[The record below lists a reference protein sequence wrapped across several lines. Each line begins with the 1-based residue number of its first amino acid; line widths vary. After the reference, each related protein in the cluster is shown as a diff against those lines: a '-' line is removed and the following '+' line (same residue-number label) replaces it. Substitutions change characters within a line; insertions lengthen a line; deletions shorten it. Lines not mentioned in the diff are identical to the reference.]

1 MVNSYHDF
9 LFHKEIKNTTLVAN
23 LIRLKMSYIEQLKN
37 TKYNLGSYIPI
48 PLGFILL
55 MLANFLM
62 SDGVDTN
69 EVIQQTIKM
78 IGVNLTFVMLVGPLA
93 FGLLIVLFWVKF
105 IQGQSLT
112 SLTTSREKIDWKRFF
127 FSFFL
132 WGSITTLMILAL
144 YFTQPENF
152 VWNFKAEKFFIF
164 LVLAIVLIPMQTS
177 FEEYLFR
184 GHMMQGIGLATNS
197 RLIPLIV
204 TSVLFGLMHIANP
217 EVDKIG
223 YIIMIYYIGTGFF
236 LGIITLMDEGLE
248 LALGF
253 HAANNLVGALLLTA
267 DWTAFQ
273 TNSIL
278 KDLSEPTT
286 GFDVLTPVFVL
297 FPILLFIFS
306 KVYKWENWKEKLT
319 GKLTV
324 DNKEIEFNDTT
335 L

>member
-1 MVNSYHDF
+1 M
-9 LFHKEIKNTTLVAN
+9 
-23 LIRLKMSYIEQLKN
+23 
-37 TKYNLGSYIPI
+37 
-48 PLGFILL
+48 GFILL
-55 MLANFLM
+55 MLVNFLM

-78 IGVNLTFVMLVGPLA
+78 IGVNLTFVALVGPLA

-105 IQGQSLT
+105 VQGQSIT
-112 SLTTSREKIDWKRFF
+112 SLTTSRTKIDWKRIF

-132 WGSITTLMILAL
+132 WGSITTLLILGL

-152 VWNFKAEKFFIF
+152 VWNFNPKKFFIF
-164 LVLAIVLIPMQTS
+164 LVLAVVLVPMQTS

-197 RLIPLIV
+197 RLIPLII

-217 EVDKIG
+217 EVEKIG
-223 YIIMIYYIGTGFF
+223 YIIMLYYIGTGFF
-236 LGIITLMDEGLE
+236 LGIMTLMDEGLE

-278 KDLSEPTT
+278 KDLSEPSA
-286 GFDVLTPVFVL
+286 GFDVLTPVFVI
-297 FPILLFIFS
+297 FPILLLIFS
-306 KVYKWENWKEKLT
+306 KVYGWNNWKEKLT
-319 GKLTV
+319 GKLIEN
-324 DNKEIEFNDTT
+324 NKEIDFDDSK

>member
-1 MVNSYHDF
+1 M
-9 LFHKEIKNTTLVAN
+9 
-23 LIRLKMSYIEQLKN
+23 YIEQLKS
-37 TKYNLGSYIPI
+37 KKVNLFSYLPI

-55 MLANFLM
+55 MLVNFLM

-78 IGVNLTFVMLVGPLA
+78 IGVNLTFVALVGPLA

-105 IQGQSLT
+105 VQGQSIT
-112 SLTTSREKIDWKRFF
+112 SLTTSRTKIDWKRVF

-132 WGSITTLMILAL
+132 WGSITTLMILGL

-152 VWNFKAEKFFIF
+152 VWNFNPEKFFIF
-164 LVLAIVLIPMQTS
+164 LMLAVVLVPMQTS

-184 GHMMQGIGLATNS
+184 GHMMQGIGLASNS
-197 RLIPLIV
+197 RLIPLII

-217 EVDKIG
+217 EVGKIG

-236 LGIITLMDEGLE
+236 LGIMTLMDEGLE

-278 KDLSEPTT
+278 KDLSEPSA
-286 GFDVLTPVFVL
+286 GFDVLTPVFVI
-297 FPILLFIFS
+297 FPILLLIFS
-306 KVYKWENWKEKLT
+306 KVYGWNNWREKLT
-319 GKLTV
+319 GKLIEG
-324 DNKEIEFNDTT
+324 NKEIDLDDST

>member
-1 MVNSYHDF
+1 M
-9 LFHKEIKNTTLVAN
+9 
-23 LIRLKMSYIEQLKN
+23 YIEQLKF
-37 TKYNLGSYIPI
+37 KKVNLFSYLPI

-55 MLANFLM
+55 MLFNFLM
-62 SDGVDTN
+62 SEGVDTN

-78 IGVNLTFVMLVGPLA
+78 IGVNLTFVALVGPLA

-105 IQGQSLT
+105 VQGQSIT
-112 SLTTSREKIDWKRFF
+112 SLTTSRTKIDWKRVF

-132 WGSITTLMILAL
+132 WGSITTLMILGL

-152 VWNFKAEKFFIF
+152 VWNFNPEKFFIF
-164 LVLAIVLIPMQTS
+164 LVLAVVLVPMQTS

-197 RLIPLIV
+197 RLIPLII

-217 EVDKIG
+217 EVEKIG
-223 YIIMIYYIGTGFF
+223 YIIMLYYIGTGFF
-236 LGIITLMDEGLE
+236 LGIMTLMDEGLE

-278 KDLSEPTT
+278 KDLSEPSA
-286 GFDVLTPVFVL
+286 GFDVLTPVFVI
-297 FPILLFIFS
+297 FPILLLIFS
-306 KVYKWENWKEKLT
+306 KVYGWNNWKEKLT
-319 GKLTV
+319 GKLIE
-324 DNKEIEFNDTT
+324 DNKEIDSDDSI

>member
-1 MVNSYHDF
+1 M
-9 LFHKEIKNTTLVAN
+9 
-23 LIRLKMSYIEQLKN
+23 YIEQLKS
-37 TKYNLGSYIPI
+37 KKVNLFSYLPI

-55 MLANFLM
+55 MLFNFLM

-105 IQGQSLT
+105 VQGQSIT
-112 SLTTSREKIDWKRFF
+112 SLTTSRKKIDWKRVF

-144 YFTQPENF
+144 YYTQPENF
-152 VWNFKAEKFFIF
+152 VWNFNPEKFFVF
-164 LVLAIVLIPMQTS
+164 LVLAIILIPMQTS

-197 RLIPLIV
+197 RLVPLII

-217 EVDKIG
+217 EVGKIG

-236 LGIITLMDEGLE
+236 LGIMTLMDEGLE

-278 KDLSEPTT
+278 KDLSEPSA
-286 GFDVLTPVFVL
+286 GFDVLTPVFVI
-297 FPILLFIFS
+297 FPILLLIFS
-306 KVYKWENWKEKLT
+306 KVYGWNNWKEKLT
-319 GKLTV
+319 GKLIE
-324 DNKEIEFNDTT
+324 DNKEIDSDDSI

>member
-1 MVNSYHDF
+1 M
-9 LFHKEIKNTTLVAN
+9 
-23 LIRLKMSYIEQLKN
+23 YIEQLKF
-37 TKYNLGSYIPI
+37 KKVNLFSYLPI

-55 MLANFLM
+55 MLFNFLM
-62 SDGVDTN
+62 SEGVDTN

-78 IGVNLTFVMLVGPLA
+78 IGVNLTFVALVGPLA

-105 IQGQSLT
+105 VQGQSIT
-112 SLTTSREKIDWKRFF
+112 SLTTSRKKIDWKRVF

-132 WGSITTLMILAL
+132 WGSVTTLMILAL

-152 VWNFKAEKFFIF
+152 VWNFNPEKFFIF
-164 LVLAIVLIPMQTS
+164 LVLAVVLVPMQTS

-197 RLIPLIV
+197 RLIPLII

-217 EVDKIG
+217 EVEKIG
-223 YIIMIYYIGTGFF
+223 YIIMLYYIGTGFF
-236 LGIITLMDEGLE
+236 LGIMTLMDEGLE

-278 KDLSEPTT
+278 KDLSEPSA
-286 GFDVLTPVFVL
+286 GFDVLTPVFVI
-297 FPILLFIFS
+297 FPILLLIFS
-306 KVYKWENWKEKLT
+306 KVYGWNNWKEKLT
-319 GKLTV
+319 GKLIEN
-324 DNKEIEFNDTT
+324 NKEIDFDDSK

>member
-1 MVNSYHDF
+1 M
-9 LFHKEIKNTTLVAN
+9 
-23 LIRLKMSYIEQLKN
+23 YIEQLKS
-37 TKYNLGSYIPI
+37 KKVNLFSYLPI

-55 MLANFLM
+55 MLVNFLM

-78 IGVNLTFVMLVGPLA
+78 IGVNLTFVVLVGPLA

-105 IQGQSLT
+105 VQGQSIT
-112 SLTTSREKIDWKRFF
+112 SLTTSRTKIDWKRVF

-132 WGSITTLMILAL
+132 WGSITTLMILGL

-152 VWNFKAEKFFIF
+152 VWNFNPEKFFIF
-164 LVLAIVLIPMQTS
+164 LVLAVVLVPMQTS

-184 GHMMQGIGLATNS
+184 GHMLQGIGLATNS
-197 RLIPLIV
+197 RLIPLII

-217 EVDKIG
+217 EVGKIG

-236 LGIITLMDEGLE
+236 LGIMTLMDEGLE

-278 KDLSEPTT
+278 KDLSEPSA
-286 GFDVLTPVFVL
+286 GFDVLTPVFVI
-297 FPILLFIFS
+297 FPILLLIFS
-306 KVYKWENWKEKLT
+306 KVYGWNNWREKLT
-319 GKLTV
+319 GKLIEG
-324 DNKEIEFNDTT
+324 NKEIDLDDST

>member
-1 MVNSYHDF
+1 M
-9 LFHKEIKNTTLVAN
+9 
-23 LIRLKMSYIEQLKN
+23 YIEQIKSQKISL
-37 TKYNLGSYIPI
+37 LSYLPI

-78 IGVNLTFVMLVGPLA
+78 IGVNFTFVMLVGPLA

-105 IQGQSLT
+105 VQGQSIT
-112 SLTTSREKIDWKRFF
+112 SLTTSRQKIDWKRIF

-132 WGSITTLMILAL
+132 WGSVTTLMILAL
-144 YFTQPENF
+144 YYTQPENF
-152 VWNFKAEKFFIF
+152 VWNFNPEKFFVF
-164 LVLAIVLIPMQTS
+164 LVLAIILIPMQTS

-197 RLIPLIV
+197 RLVPLII

-217 EVDKIG
+217 EVGKIG

-278 KDLSEPTT
+278 KDLSEPSA
-286 GFDVLTPVFVL
+286 GFDVLTPVFVI

-306 KVYKWENWKEKLT
+306 KVYGWNNWKERLT
-319 GKLTV
+319 GKLIE
-324 DNKEIEFNDTT
+324 DNKEFDFDGST

>member
-1 MVNSYHDF
+1 M
-9 LFHKEIKNTTLVAN
+9 
-23 LIRLKMSYIEQLKN
+23 YIEQLKS
-37 TKYNLGSYIPI
+37 KKVNLFSYLPI

-55 MLANFLM
+55 MLVNFLM

-78 IGVNLTFVMLVGPLA
+78 IGVNLTFVALVGPLA

-105 IQGQSLT
+105 VQGQSIT
-112 SLTTSREKIDWKRFF
+112 SLTTSRTKIDWKRVF

-132 WGSITTLMILAL
+132 WGSITTLMILGL

-152 VWNFKAEKFFIF
+152 VWNFNPEKFFIF
-164 LVLAIVLIPMQTS
+164 LMLAVVLVPMQTS

-184 GHMMQGIGLATNS
+184 GHMMQGIGLASNS
-197 RLIPLIV
+197 RLIPLII

-217 EVDKIG
+217 EVGKIG

-236 LGIITLMDEGLE
+236 LGIMTLMDEGLE

-278 KDLSEPTT
+278 KDLSEPSA
-286 GFDVLTPVFVL
+286 GFDVLTPVFVI
-297 FPILLFIFS
+297 FPILLLIFS
-306 KVYKWENWKEKLT
+306 KVYGWNNWREKLT
-319 GKLTV
+319 GKLIE
-324 DNKEIEFNDTT
+324 DKKEIDSDDSI

>member
-1 MVNSYHDF
+1 M
-9 LFHKEIKNTTLVAN
+9 
-23 LIRLKMSYIEQLKN
+23 YIEQLKS
-37 TKYNLGSYIPI
+37 KKVNLFSYLPI

-55 MLANFLM
+55 MLVNFLM

-78 IGVNLTFVMLVGPLA
+78 IGVNLTFVALVGPLA

-105 IQGQSLT
+105 VQGQSIT
-112 SLTTSREKIDWKRFF
+112 SLTTSRQKIDWKRVF

-132 WGSITTLMILAL
+132 WGSITTLLILGL

-152 VWNFKAEKFFIF
+152 VWNFNPEKFFIF
-164 LVLAIVLIPMQTS
+164 LVLAVVLVPMQTS

-197 RLIPLIV
+197 RLIPLII

-217 EVDKIG
+217 EVGKIG

-236 LGIITLMDEGLE
+236 LGIMTLMDEGLE

-278 KDLSEPTT
+278 KDLSEPSA
-286 GFDVLTPVFVL
+286 GFDVLTPVFVI
-297 FPILLFIFS
+297 FPILLLIFS
-306 KVYKWENWKEKLT
+306 KVYGWNNWKEKLT
-319 GKLTV
+319 GKLIEN
-324 DNKEIEFNDTT
+324 NKEIDFDDSK